1 MKPTPRGVLIRASEL
16 DDKRRRRREE
26 GFVNNTRKGDKNNNN
41 YNDTFWSMVMKE
53 ARGKGKKKKN
63 KIKNCKTAVA
73 AARETRKG
81 HRKKEQKEQ

>member
-53 ARGKGKKKKN
+53 ARGKGKKKTKLKIAKPPLLPPERRAKATGEKN
-63 KIKNCKTAVA
+63 KKSNN
-73 AARETRKG
+73 
-81 HRKKEQKEQ
+81 